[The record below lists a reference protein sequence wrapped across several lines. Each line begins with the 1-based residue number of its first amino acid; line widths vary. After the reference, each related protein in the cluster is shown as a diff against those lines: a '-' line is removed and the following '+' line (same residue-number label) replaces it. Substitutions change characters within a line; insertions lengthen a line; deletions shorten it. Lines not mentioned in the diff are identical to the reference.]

1 MNNNTPKNY
10 TYPVGDFLS
19 GFSDDPKNPCS
30 YELECQRMVIRG
42 MQYFDENP
50 ELHQLITTKGEI
62 EIWEPSLKPLK
73 DYMIAG
79 GFGHGQTSAMVIQ
92 SAVHAY
98 HAYWL
103 GWDKY
108 IAEITK
114 P

>member
-19 GFSDDPKNPCS
+19 GFSDDPQKPCD
-30 YELECQRMVIRG
+30 YELECQRMTIRG
-42 MQYFDENP
+42 VQYFDENP
-50 ELHQLITTKGEI
+50 ELHELITIREEI
-62 EIWEPSLKPLK
+62 VLGDPSFKPLK

-79 GFGHGQTSAMVIQ
+79 GFGQSGAMVIQ

-98 HAYWL
+98 HAYRL